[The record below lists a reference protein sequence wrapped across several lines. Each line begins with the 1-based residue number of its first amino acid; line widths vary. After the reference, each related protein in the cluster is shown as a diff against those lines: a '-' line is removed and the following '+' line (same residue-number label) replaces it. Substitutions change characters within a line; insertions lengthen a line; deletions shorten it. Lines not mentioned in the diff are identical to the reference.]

1 MPKIAKFAGM
11 VTLIAAVVVG
21 LGSIAPAFAQD
32 AKVALSTASLA
43 HGFGRGLCGEAGQ
56 AAAAKALGMT
66 ADELSTQLWGGKTLA
81 DLAEKAGVELQAVRD
96 AVTAACAQAT
106 RDAIEQAVTDGRLTR
121 AQADWLLE
129 GLDKG
134 YWGSGSGFGFG
145 FGGHGF
151 GRGGPHGFGGGF
163 EGGAGFHGFSFPFR
177 NRAPSD
183 SSGA

>member
-1 MPKIAKFAGM
+1 MF
-11 VTLIAAVVVG
+11 TDVV
-21 LGSIAPAFAQD
+21 SN
-32 AKVALSTASLA
+32 
-43 HGFGRGLCGEAGQ
+43 
-56 AAAAKALGMT
+56 
-66 ADELSTQLWGGKTLA
+66 ADVGKTTAWRYIRLMFYA
-81 DLAEKAGVELQAVRD
+81 SVDLQFIVLM
-96 AVTAACAQAT
+96 
-106 RDAIEQAVTDGRLTR
+106 AI
-121 AQADWLLE
+121 E